1 MTLKVATIGLV
12 VLLIVGFVVTLFG
25 RYEDCY
31 VSMFFGSITGFLPHS
46 LLRERCWDQTFGFI
60 HFFFSK

>member
-1 MTLKVATIGLV
+1 MTARTAAIGFF
-12 VLLIVGFVVTLFG
+12 VLLTVGFLVTLFG
-25 RYEDCY
+25 RYADCY